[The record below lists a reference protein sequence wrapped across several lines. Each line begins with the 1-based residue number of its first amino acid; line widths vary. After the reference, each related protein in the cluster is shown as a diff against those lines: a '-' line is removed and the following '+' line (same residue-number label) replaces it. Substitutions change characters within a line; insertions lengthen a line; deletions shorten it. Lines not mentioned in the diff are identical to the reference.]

1 MKSASEL
8 PNLEKFSKCWNQT
21 QGSKKSAFNK
31 RIQIQADKAKEVEVV
46 KLASFLLVPEP
57 HLNIKRGREPRV
69 SGSVQKRL
77 KT

>member
-1 MKSASEL
+1 M
-8 PNLEKFSKCWNQT
+8 
-21 QGSKKSAFNK
+21 QGSTKPAFNK
-31 RIQIQADKAKEVEVV
+31 QIQTRANKAKEVEVV